1 MNKRV
6 LLGVAGGIAAYKAA
20 ELVRRL
26 SDAGCEVQVVMTAG
40 AEAFVTPM
48 TFQALSGRPVRTS
61 LFDPAAE
68 AAMGH
73 IELARWAD
81 VVLIAPATAD
91 VLARLACGL
100 ADDLLTTVALA
111 STAPLYLAPAM
122 NQAMWAHPAT
132 QANIATLAARGAQIL
147 GPGHGDQACGDVG
160 AGRLLEP
167 AEIVATVCA
176 PTSSALRGKRAIVT
190 AGPTQEAIDP
200 VRYLSNHSSGKMGY
214 AIAQALAEAG
224 AEVQLV
230 SGPTALPTPP
240 GVARTDVLSARDM
253 LGAVLEAVD
262 DCDLFVAC
270 AAVADYHI
278 ANPAEQKIKKDSD
291 MLALSLERNPDIL
304 AQVAARSAA
313 PVCVGFAAETNDMAA
328 HAQGK
333 LERKGLDLICA
344 NQVGGAQSAFGADDN
359 ALALWWPDGGHT
371 EIARAPKLNVAR
383 QLVDHITEL
392 HFSDA

>member
-1 MNKRV
+1 MSKRV
-6 LLGVAGGIAAYKAA
+6 LLGVTGGIAAYKAA

-26 SDAGCEVQVVMTAG
+26 SDVGCEVQVVMTAG

-81 VVLIAPATAD
+81 LILIAPATAD
-91 VLARLACGL
+91 VLARLAGGL
-100 ADDLLTTVALA
+100 ADDLLTTVVLA
-111 STAPLYLAPAM
+111 SKAPLYVAPAM

-132 QANIATLAARGAQIL
+132 QANMATLASRGAHTL
-147 GPGHGDQACGDVG
+147 GPAHGDQACGDVG

-167 AEIVATVCA
+167 QDIVAAVCA
-176 PTSSALRGKRAIVT
+176 PTNAPLIGKRAIVT

-224 AEVQLV
+224 ADVQLV

-240 GVARTDVLSARDM
+240 GVSRTDVLSARDM
-253 LGAVLEAVD
+253 LGAVLGAID

-270 AAVADYHI
+270 AAVADYHV
-278 ANPAEQKIKKDSD
+278 ASPADQKIKKDSD
-291 MLALSLERNPDIL
+291 TLALSLERNPDIL
-304 AQVAARSAA
+304 AQVAARPSR
-313 PVCVGFAAETNDMAA
+313 PVCVGFAAETHDMAA

-344 NQVGGAQSAFGADDN
+344 NQVGGAHSAFGADDN
-359 ALALWWPDGGHT
+359 ALALWWPGGGHT
-371 EIARAPKLNVAR
+371 EIARAPKLTVAR
-383 QLVDHITEL
+383 RLVEHITDL
-392 HFSDA
+392 HFSHA

>member
-1 MNKRV
+1 M
-6 LLGVAGGIAAYKAA
+6 AGGIAAYKAA